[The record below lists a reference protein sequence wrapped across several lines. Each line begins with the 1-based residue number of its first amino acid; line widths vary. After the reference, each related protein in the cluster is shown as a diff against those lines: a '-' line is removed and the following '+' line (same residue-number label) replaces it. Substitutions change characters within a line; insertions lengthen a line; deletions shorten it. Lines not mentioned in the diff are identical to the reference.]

1 MMDLNLDGL
10 TRGLLD
16 GLAAGDRASLAR
28 SITLVESTHPVKASQ
43 ARRLV
48 THATR
53 HSRDKGVTQATFR
66 LGLSGPPGA
75 GKSTF
80 IEALGLSLV
89 DKGHKAG
96 FFLQHNFLIQYVVK
110 RLPLS
115 LTTY

>member
-1 MMDLNLDGL
+1 MDFKLDGI

-16 GLAAGDRASLAR
+16 GLTSGNRASLAR
-28 SITLVESTHPVKASQ
+28 AITLVESTQHVKAAQ
-43 ARRLV
+43 ARCLV

-53 HSRDKGVTQATFR
+53 LSRDAGGQKTFR

-89 DKGHKAG
+89 EKGHKAG
-96 FFLQHNFLIQYVVK
+96 FFLSSPSFQFL
-110 RLPLS
+110 RNS
-115 LTTY
+115 S